1 MRSETQEKFKGHPW
15 PSGKQFVILLFLH
28 HQVKVIRCP
37 EMLYLIIS
45 IYSNTVM
52 ADEGTRNAIKDLY
65 PCFIHILRHLIK

>member
-37 EMLYLIIS
+37 EMLHFTL
-45 IYSNTVM
+45 THLWQ
-52 ADEGTRNAIKDLY
+52 IKVPEMPSKTCTSASLT
-65 PCFIHILRHLIK
+65 FLGI